1 MYRVIKHFTD
11 LQDNQHPYYVGDPY
25 PREGMEV
32 APSRIA
38 ELSTSR
44 NRQDEPLIQLVDES
58 DEKPVKKKRSTKKA
72 AEK

>member
-32 APSRIA
+32 APSRIT
-38 ELSTSR
+38 ELSTNR
-44 NRQDEPLIQLVDES
+44 NRQGEPLIQLVEEVS
-58 DEKPVKKKRSTKKA
+58 KKKRSTKKA